1 MPVLSTSSRCRC
13 KLGKA
18 SHRRFRGSFSRSF
31 LEIQLALKGAHAFDS
46 SVSEQGRTLQLAAG
60 VGVETC
66 SAPC

>member
-1 MPVLSTSSRCRC
+1 MLLHRVTVQCALTS
-13 KLGKA
+13 L
-18 SHRRFRGSFSRSF
+18 
-31 LEIQLALKGAHAFDS
+31 LENGTVACYVYKGAHAFDS